1 MISLG
6 PGCIHVSVLIR
17 DKMVVESAYLDGN
30 GDFADDSG
38 GGGSEG
44 H

>member
-17 DKMVVESAYLDGN
+17 DKMVESAYLDGN